1 MTDGE
6 IATDN
11 SRVTSRWQ
19 ENHFNRKHWLASL
32 AFLTAGDEVN
42 VTRLYRLIIPL
53 LKDIYGFSDDELIFF
68 HEHLE
73 ADRYHGAIGLDLITR
88 AAENEG
94 LKRQASEGDKRGAQ
108 AYWLF
113 HELCARD
120 MRRHAISKV

>member
-32 AFLTAGDEVN
+32 AFLTVGAEVN
-42 VTRLYRLIIPL
+42 VPRLYRLIIPP

-68 HEHLE
+68 HEHLD
-73 ADRYHGAIGLDLITR
+73 ADRYHGAICLDLVTQP
-88 AAENEG
+88 AENEE
-94 LKRQASEGDKRGAQ
+94 LKRQASEGGKRGAQ

-113 HELCARD
+113 PEVCARD

>member
-32 AFLTAGDEVN
+32 AFITVGAEVN
-42 VTRLYRLIIPL
+42 IPRLYRLIIPP

-68 HEHLE
+68 HEHLK
-73 ADRYHGAIGLDLITR
+73 ADVKHGAIGIKLVAQ
-88 AAENEG
+88 AAQTEEQ
-94 LKRQASEGDKRGAQ
+94 KREALEAVNRGAQ
-108 AYWLF
+108 GFWLL
-113 HELCARD
+113 HEICARD
-120 MRRHAISKV
+120 MQRHAISKV